1 MTLREATA
9 LDEDLRAAAAS
20 LLKVLWRRQPV
31 GGLGLVLSNLQ
42 PTGPQMPLFP
52 LGASGR
58 RREPPPTRCGC
69 GRAFACW
76 SISATSPAVC
86 CRGTGPRGRTLRRHG
101 RRATGGRARAGRVAS
116 VPSSVSCRCGTAR
129 PGRAERGLTVRGKL
143 AACPVRRSARAPLRR
158 PHPSRPGKRRPSS
171 SGCYGQHPNATT
183 ELDFT
188 TPFELL
194 VATILSAQS
203 SDARVNQ
210 VTPAFFKRYPD
221 PQRLAAATTAEL
233 EPQIV
238 ATGFFRQKSK
248 MLLGM
253 AQALLEHHGG
263 QVPADMD
270 ALTALPGVGRKTA
283 NVVLGHAL
291 GVPGLPVDRHV
302 LRVANRIGIA
312 QAATPEEVETQLCA
326 ALPREQWTLASSTL
340 ILHGR
345 RICRPTQP
353 LCPECAVVDR
363 VRLRRRDAHRR
374 GRPTPAAAGV
384 RAARPPHTQPPAR
397 KAAAAQ
403 PAPAPGATAAAQA
416 DRAPVTTAAMP
427 RLTRRAFE
435 RLVEEALATIPRKFR
450 DAIANVAVVVED
462 EPTPDI
468 LDELEIPD
476 GDTLY
481 GLYQGTPL
489 TERQWSQE
497 PRVPDKVSIYQR
509 PIEEDAESEDDIVW
523 MIGETVIHE
532 FGHYFGLSEDE
543 IEAIEER
550 YWRGEDGPDS

>member
-1 MTLREATA
+1 
-9 LDEDLRAAAAS
+9 
-20 LLKVLWRRQPV
+20 
-31 GGLGLVLSNLQ
+31 
-42 PTGPQMPLFP
+42 
-52 LGASGR
+52 
-58 RREPPPTRCGC
+58 
-69 GRAFACW
+69 
-76 SISATSPAVC
+76 
-86 CRGTGPRGRTLRRHG
+86 
-101 RRATGGRARAGRVAS
+101 
-116 VPSSVSCRCGTAR
+116 
-129 PGRAERGLTVRGKL
+129 
-143 AACPVRRSARAPLRR
+143 
-158 PHPSRPGKRRPSS
+158 
-171 SGCYGQHPNATT
+171 
-183 ELDFT
+183 
-188 TPFELL
+188 
-194 VATILSAQS
+194 
-203 SDARVNQ
+203 
-210 VTPAFFKRYPD
+210 
-221 PQRLAAATTAEL
+221 
-233 EPQIV
+233 
-238 ATGFFRQKSK
+238 
-248 MLLGM
+248 
-253 AQALLEHHGG
+253 
-263 QVPADMD
+263 MD

-363 VRLRRRDAHRR
+363 VRLRRRWMRTDAAADAGRSAARRR
-374 GRPTPAAAGV
+374 GRRR
-384 RAARPPHTQPPAR
+384 RAPRPPHTEPPRRARPPALR
-397 KAAAAQ
+397 R
-403 PAPAPGATAAAQA
+403 PRTRRAAQA
-416 DRAPVTTAAMP
+416 GRPPVIAAAMP
-427 RLTRRAFE
+427 RLSRRAFE

-450 DAIANVAVVVED
+450 EAIANVAVVVED

-550 YWRGEDGPDS
+550 YWRGEEGPDA